1 LYKYS
6 GKKGYITYYS
16 LALIS
21 FVLQNNASEEVK
33 TMIMID
39 HPNLLSAY
47 CSFTEGEAL
56 WIVMP
61 YMAGGS
67 CYHLMKSSYPKGF
80 DDENFIAF
88 VLRETLKGLEYL
100 HENGHIHRD
109 VKVWILAAVASL
121 LYMHQLTKFLKNGLY
136 IYLLFKGGVVWV
148 VGF

>member
-1 LYKYS
+1 ML
-6 GKKGYITYYS
+6 
-16 LALIS
+16 S

-109 VKVWILAAVASL
+109 VKVWILCHCLTTYGYASV
-121 LYMHQLTKFLKNGLY
+121 N
-136 IYLLFKGGVVWV
+136 
-148 VGF
+148 

>member
-1 LYKYS
+1 M
-6 GKKGYITYYS
+6 
-16 LALIS
+16 
-21 FVLQNNASEEVK
+21 QNNASEEVK

-80 DDENFIAF
+80 EDENFIAF

-100 HENGHIHRD
+100 HQNGHIHRD
-109 VKVWILAAVASL
+109 VKVH
-121 LYMHQLTKFLKNGLY
+121 MH
-136 IYLLFKGGVVWV
+136 LFQC
-148 VGF
+148 FICTN

>member
-1 LYKYS
+1 MKAFEHTVSSLQYVASVLEVLPIYKNCTRI
-6 GKKGYITYYS
+6 GKKEGYIIYYS
-16 LALIS
+16 LASIS

-80 DDENFIAF
+80 DDENFIA
-88 VLRETLKGLEYL
+88 
-100 HENGHIHRD
+100 
-109 VKVWILAAVASL
+109 
-121 LYMHQLTKFLKNGLY
+121 
-136 IYLLFKGGVVWV
+136 
-148 VGF
+148 